1 MNGSM
6 LTLGH
11 RLWGD
16 GSGLAKIAF
25 STHAWPQHTRTHSRV
40 RSEKR
45 EKAANLDHGAEK
57 FDMLRGDNARGV
69 FDTETAKLFQAQGC
83 T

>member
-25 STHAWPQHTRTHSRV
+25 STDAGSNIRVHIHVSGRRSGKRPQTSTTVRRNSICSVAVTHEEYSTP
-40 RSEKR
+40 KR
-45 EKAANLDHGAEK
+45 
-57 FDMLRGDNARGV
+57 
-69 FDTETAKLFQAQGC
+69 
-83 T
+83 